1 MKVILMPP
9 NKSGRIPENGNVFM
23 FILLGVVLFGALA
36 FVMSRGFRTDTT
48 IAMTQRQAELLAIDI
63 LSYGQQLERAVGT
76 LQRKGISESDISFF
90 NESVA
95 GYDHT
100 PAEEDFQKVFHPA
113 GGGLTWKTAP
123 PNANDGSPWDFTGSN
138 CITDVGTGGTG
149 CSANSI
155 STDEDLIA
163 VLPNVNAT
171 VCAAINKRLGI
182 DPMPSNGGAAYSAV
196 KFTGDFADGSEID
209 LGAKYNAACYEEG
222 TAHDFYYVLIA
233 R

>member
-1 MKVILMPP
+1 MQP
-9 NKSGRIPENGNVFM
+9 NNSRPSARLNERGNVFM
-23 FILLGVVLFGALA
+23 FILLGVILFAALA
-36 FVMSRGFRTDTT
+36 FVMSRGFRSDTT
-48 IAMTQRQAELLAIDI
+48 TAMSQRQAELLAVDI
-63 LSYGQQLERAVGT
+63 LSYGQRLERAVGT

-100 PAEEDFQKVFHPA
+100 PAEDDNQKVFNRM
-113 GGGLTWKTAP
+113 GGAVTWKAP
-123 PNANDGSPWDFTGSN
+123 SPKANDSSPWHFTGSS
-138 CITDVGTGGTG
+138 CVTDIGTGGTG
-149 CSANSI
+149 CAANAVN
-155 STDEDLIA
+155 TDEDLIA

-182 DPMPSNGGAAYSAV
+182 DPMPSNGGTAYSGT

-209 LGAKYNAACYEEG
+209 LGAKYNAACYEQG
-222 TAHDFYYVLIA
+222 AAYDFYYVLIA